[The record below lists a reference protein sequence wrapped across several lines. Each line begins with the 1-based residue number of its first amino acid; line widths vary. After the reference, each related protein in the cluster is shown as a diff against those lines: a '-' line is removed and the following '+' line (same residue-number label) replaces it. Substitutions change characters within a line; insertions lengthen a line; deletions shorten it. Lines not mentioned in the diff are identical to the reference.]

1 MRIYLS
7 SYEDVA
13 TYHDAAVALYNLKRN
28 QYLNEAFVRNLKKVE
43 RLSYEKD
50 DSEFVVVIPEKAD
63 DLGEEG
69 AALRHCVR
77 AYIDKVA
84 NGMTNIVFI
93 RRKNAKDTPFF
104 TVEVDNN
111 KTIRQAHGF
120 CNCNANTVEGL
131 TDFIEKWAK
140 EKKLKVGTI
149 NIVR

>member
-7 SYEDVA
+7 SYEDVS

-43 RLSYEKD
+43 RLAYEKD
-50 DSEFVVVIPEKAD
+50 DSEFVVVIPENAD

-77 AYIDKVA
+77 AYIVKVA

-104 TVEVDNN
+104 TVEVDND

-131 TDFIEKWAK
+131 IEFIEKWAK
-140 EKKLKVGTI
+140 DKKLKVGTI